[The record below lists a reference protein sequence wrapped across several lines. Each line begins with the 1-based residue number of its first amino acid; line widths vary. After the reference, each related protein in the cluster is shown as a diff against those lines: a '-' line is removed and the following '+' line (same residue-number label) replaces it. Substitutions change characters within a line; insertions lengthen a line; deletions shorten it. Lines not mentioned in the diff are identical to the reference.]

1 MATKNLTAA
10 DFEVLEHAPGITVV
24 DFWADWC
31 APCHQFAP
39 VFERVSEKHPDIT
52 FGKVDTEA
60 EIDLAARLG
69 IMAMPT
75 VMVIRDG
82 VVVYQ
87 EPGALPERLMETLIA
102 KVRELDAEKLR
113 AQADAA

>member
-10 DFEVLEHAPGITVV
+10 DFDELENAAGITVV

-31 APCHQFAP
+31 VPCHQFSP

-60 EIDLAARLG
+60 ELELAARLG
-69 IMAMPT
+69 IFAMPT

-87 EPGALPERLMETLIA
+87 EPGALPERLVEALIS
-102 KVRELDAEKLR
+102 KVRTLDTDDLRGQAE
-113 AQADAA
+113 AA